1 MIFAQLTDL
10 HIKPAGQLA
19 YRQVDTS
26 ACFEAALAHVQ
37 SQTVRPDLVLFT
49 GDLVD
54 AGRVEEYA
62 RLRQHLASLQL
73 PYFLMPGNHDA
84 RDALRAT
91 FPDHAYLG
99 AGDAPICYTIEQF
112 AVRIIALDS
121 LVPGASGG
129 AIGLEQLSWLA
140 DRLAEQP
147 ARPTVI
153 AVHHPP
159 FATGIGHMDAIG
171 LADSAA
177 FADIVGRHR
186 QVERVLSGHI
196 HRPIHTRWAG
206 TIASTAPSTA
216 HQVAL
221 DLRPDAPSAFVRE
234 PAGYQLHMCTPA
246 AGLITHTAVV
256 GAWAGPFP
264 FFDENGRLI
273 E

>member
-1 MIFAQLTDL
+1 MILAQLTDL

-26 ACFEAALAHVQ
+26 ACLEAALTHVQ

-54 AGRVEEYA
+54 AGRVEEYV
-62 RLRQHLASLQL
+62 RLRRHLTALQL
-73 PYFLMPGNHDA
+73 PFFLMPGNHDA
-84 RDALRAT
+84 REALRAT

-99 AGDAPICYTIEQF
+99 AGDAPISYTIEQF

-121 LVPGASGG
+121 LVPGAAGG
-129 AIGLEQLSWLA
+129 AVGADQLSWLA

-147 ARPTVI
+147 TRPTVV

-159 FATGIGHMDAIG
+159 FITGIGHMDAIG

-177 FADIVGRHR
+177 FANIVKRHLH
-186 QVERVLSGHI
+186 VERVLSGHI

-221 DLRPDAPSAFVRE
+221 DLRPDAPSAFVSE
-234 PAGYQLHMCTPA
+234 PAGYQLHKYTQA
-246 AGLITHTAVV
+246 AGLITHNVV
-256 GAWAGPFP
+256 IGAWAGPFP
-264 FFDENGRLI
+264 FFDENGQLI
-273 E
+273 D

>member
-1 MIFAQLTDL
+1 MILAQLTDL
-10 HIKPAGQLA
+10 HIKPAGRLA

-26 ACFEAALAHVQ
+26 ACLEAALAHLQ
-37 SQTVRPDLVLFT
+37 GQTMPADLVLFT

-54 AGRVEEYA
+54 AGLDEEYA
-62 RLRQHLASLQL
+62 RLRRHLAALRR
-73 PYFLMPGNHDA
+73 PFFLMPGNHDA
-84 RDALRAT
+84 RGPLRAA
-91 FPDHAYLG
+91 FADHAYLG
-99 AGDAPICYTIEQF
+99 AGDARICYTIEQF
-112 AVRIIALDS
+112 ALRIIALDS
-121 LVPGASGG
+121 LVPGAGGG
-129 AIGLEQLSWLA
+129 ALGAEQLTWLA
-140 DRLAEQP
+140 ERLAEQP

-177 FADIVGRHR
+177 FADIIGRHR
-186 QVERVLSGHI
+186 QVARVLAGHV
-196 HRPIHTRWAG
+196 HRPIHTGWAG

-234 PAGYQLHMCTPA
+234 PAGYQLHRYTQA
-246 AGLITHTAVV
+246 GGLITHTALV

-264 FFDENGRLI
+264 FFDAQGQLI
-273 E
+273 D